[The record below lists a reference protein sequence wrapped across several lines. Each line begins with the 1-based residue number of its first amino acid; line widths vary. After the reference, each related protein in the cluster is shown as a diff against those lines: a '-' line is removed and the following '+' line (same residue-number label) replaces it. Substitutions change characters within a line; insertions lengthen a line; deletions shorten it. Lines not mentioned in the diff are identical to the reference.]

1 MVSRF
6 DITETELIAP
16 PNRFAAAPEPVPGA
30 EPSRFGLPQTVING
44 SQALTSVLP
53 AEGRLLAD
61 EIFALTE
68 DPDAVQTDLIN
79 TAYWSEKL
87 GMRFNDAFDLKET
100 IGTRLFGTKDISRGQ
115 ILQGIRQMEV
125 ERFRPPAFIAVEEP
139 GMFSRMWHSIRD
151 RVVTPRDIEGQI
163 ARGPFM
169 ALLLGREEFPDLEQ
183 LHRKTFKQS
192 VKDAYEQ
199 SGNRLV
205 KSLGGRA
212 QLIGEVGIKLD
223 RLLKANTP
231 EAQQLQKDLA
241 EWGEYMAMAADVWY
255 AENPES
261 QQQIQPGTGFLGTT
275 AQYILHPENIL
286 QGSLETVPMLLSAV
300 LGHITGTTIAGKVG
314 FGAKFLPW
322 AGRVAGIAEPEI
334 GEEYTNARAQGLDV
348 ENALAQS
355 YTKAYTRAVI
365 EEWVLGERVKIFKGQ
380 FGRAA
385 STGFAKKTTD
395 LLLGGK
401 RAYIR
406 GAVEEGTQSVT
417 DRFWEMVWGDSEE
430 WFDEGFGGLFDQLT
444 EGASEAAAVG
454 GLLEMGMA
462 GAFSVSGQVVAQ
474 AGRVDVKEQVKRI
487 NQIRKD
493 IKRNDTLDDQSKEEI
508 DVVLDEKVIEAEAA
522 ERPVTPT
529 PEAAAAAVAAEVEPT
544 RPVTPTE
551 PTEALEIAKPP
562 VTAEIEKAAIPEELE
577 PLAEE
582 ARKFKT
588 ATQFVAAMKKK
599 QFGSDAEV
607 RAMNKA
613 LGATGFVDLE
623 QKLIEFHNKIQAAAA
638 IERRQAVIPGTKIQ
652 FDEVKAP
659 EGQQKVQFFREGEQV
674 HEIAVES
681 AEEQIDVLEAHQA
694 ILAEKGEVVAAK
706 PTKKKKKRVVV
717 EVSEARIAEEAVRDK
732 KIKDLQEDI
741 TELEKLQAENK
752 KLEGTT
758 QFDPEF
764 DKFATKQI
772 KKKSKEIE
780 QLKISKPVEAVG
792 QKTLGLTRA
801 EIELLTPA
809 QQKELRLEQAR
820 GVKVGFRAGEQA
832 ARERA
837 KTEILKFV
845 HAQEI
850 TESRRDAA
858 RELVMKFVP
867 QELRGDF
874 LFRVTKA
881 KTAKDVRKIAA
892 TIEKGIARFERRDA
906 IEDLRE
912 AARAINLKKML
923 PEFAKTAKS
932 ILDSIQIGKIR
943 LDTMLRNSDLKEMA
957 QQVLDTAREDSV
969 AAVRAQQLLEELRE
983 KTTRTFAVNQLSVE
997 AINQIT
1003 DNLIAL
1009 RFQNELDT
1017 IAAKDENATEAIRRR
1032 GEIKK
1037 DIVEP
1042 PDVPE
1047 SLGGKAVKKFK
1058 LFHDNM
1064 ESVLD
1069 AVSGARAGTYDLWKE
1084 SKRATTEFV
1093 YDVLN
1098 KGVDDQIGHSEE
1110 ARDIFRRILTD
1121 NNVTQRDILNWSMRP
1136 EDISKVKKAFD
1147 FGPKPQVHKFTL
1159 ENARGKET
1167 EFEFT
1172 TNELMSIF
1180 MHFSNNHNLEV
1191 LLKDGI
1197 DRVVRGKKQK
1207 IRGFTIET
1215 LEEMVNT
1222 LTEQQKKVARQTGT
1236 KLMDGFNK
1244 DAINEKSVQLEFFE
1258 LAKVDRYWP
1267 ARRSLTRIIRGRKL
1281 AGTVKTV
1288 EGMGLLKERV
1298 GTGNPLKL
1306 AGFFETV
1313 YATNKNVSA
1322 YVGLAE
1328 PLREVKAVYSKETI
1342 EELEN
1347 AGRGKEAELIT
1358 DLIERFEGQSVL
1370 IGPLDTIIKRML
1382 GGFAKAKLFL
1392 NVKIAPRQQISSF
1405 LISAYVDNK
1414 YIAEFRGLGT
1424 KEITE
1429 EINELSPQM
1438 KARFEQLQ
1446 FDRDIGDAFIENELM
1461 NYLTDKT
1468 TLIDKTAIG
1477 MKFFDKNAIID
1488 VYRATKAEVIDKNPG
1503 VNINSKE
1510 GKALLKDR
1518 FEWVVRH
1525 TQPMWHPKDR
1535 SLIGSDPRP
1544 LRRTLTMFMSQR
1556 EQLVRMIN
1564 NGVADFV
1571 NSKKTGE
1578 DATRLGRTLGTVA
1591 LNMTAFTLYNFAWAL
1606 LIQRKKR
1613 DLIDL
1618 GKFFLN
1624 DILSLPFFG
1633 RYIAKSFEITFN
1645 LLTDKP
1651 VFSRDFDEGPIE
1663 GVLGRILLEA
1673 IPNFA
1678 LAGKH
1683 FVTKERYGRGH
1694 PLQGQDKWK
1703 NELLVAVDA
1712 LVDAVSSLKGIPYSG
1727 PKDIIKSVKAQ
1738 LPEKKRPGRK
1748 PL

>member
-6 DITETELIAP
+6 DIIETEQIAAL
-16 PNRFAAAPEPVPGA
+16 NRFAVTTDPVPGV
-30 EPSRFGLPQTVING
+30 SRFELPQTVING
-44 SQALTSVLP
+44 SQNLTSILP
-53 AEGRLLAD
+53 DDGRLLAD
-61 EIFALTE
+61 EIFALT
-68 DPDAVQTDLIN
+68 DNPDNVKTDLIN
-79 TAYWSEKL
+79 TSYWSEKL
-87 GMRFNDAFDLKET
+87 GMRFNDAFDLKEA
-100 IGTRLFGTKDISRGQ
+100 IGTRLFGTEDISRDQ

-125 ERFRPPAFIAVEEP
+125 ERFRPPEFIATEEP
-139 GMFSRMWHSIRD
+139 GLFSRMWHSIRD
-151 RVVTPRDIEGQI
+151 RIVTPRDIEGQI
-163 ARGPFM
+163 ARGPFT

-192 VKDAYEQ
+192 VKDAYAQ
-199 SGNRLV
+199 VGNRQV
-205 KSLGGRA
+205 KSLAGRA

-231 EAQQLQKDLA
+231 ESQQLKSDLS
-241 EWGEYMAMAADVWY
+241 EWGEYMAMAADTWY

-261 QQQIQPGTGFLGTT
+261 QLQIQPGTGFLGTT

-286 QGSLETVPMLLSAV
+286 QGSLETVPMLLTAA
-300 LGHITGTTIAGKVG
+300 LGHITGSAIAEKVG

-355 YTKAYTRAVI
+355 YTKVYTRAVI
-365 EEWVLGERVKIFKGQ
+365 EEWVLGEKIKIFKGQ
-380 FGRAA
+380 FGKAA

-406 GAVEEGTQSVT
+406 GAIEEGTQSVT
-417 DRFWEMVWGDSEE
+417 DRFWEMVWGDTEK
-430 WFDEGFGGLFDQLT
+430 WFEGGTAGLLSRLT

-474 AGRVDVKEQVKRI
+474 AGRVDVKGQIRRI

-493 IKRNDTLDDQSKEEI
+493 IKQNETLDDQSKEEI
-508 DVVLDEKVIEAEAA
+508 DVLLDEKTVEAETAGEAARPTPEGAAAAEAA
-522 ERPVTPT
+522 K
-529 PEAAAAAVAAEVEPT
+529 VE
-544 RPVTPTE
+544 PTE
-551 PTEALEIAKPP
+551 PTVPPEPVGAKP
-562 VTAEIEKAAIPEELE
+562 
-577 PLAEE
+577 
-582 ARKFKT
+582 
-588 ATQFVAAMKKK
+588 VA
-599 QFGSDAEV
+599 Q
-607 RAMNKA
+607 
-613 LGATGFVDLE
+613 
-623 QKLIEFHNKIQAAAA
+623 
-638 IERRQAVIPGTKIQ
+638 IPGTKIE
-652 FDEVKAP
+652 FDDIKAP
-659 EGQQKVQFFREGEQV
+659 EGQQVVRFFREGEQV

-681 AEEQIDVLEAHQA
+681 AEEQTDVLEAHQA
-694 ILAEKGEVVAAK
+694 ILAAAVTPPAIKVKPVRPAIPSKPTRAKPEVKPVTQIPGTKIQFDEVVAPEGRQVVQFFRKGKQVHEILVDTAAELPDVLEAHQVKLAEAVAK
-706 PTKKKKKRVVV
+706 RKAQKIPKADV
-717 EVSEARIAEEAVRDK
+717 VSEVRIAEEALRDK

-752 KLEGTT
+752 KREGTT
-758 QFDPEF
+758 QFDEGF
-764 DKFATKQI
+764 DKFTEKQI

-780 QLKISKPVEAVG
+780 QIKTSKPVEAVG

-801 EIELLTPA
+801 EIELLSPA

-820 GVKVGFRAGEQA
+820 GLKVGFRAGEEA

-837 KTEILKFV
+837 KTEVLKFV
-845 HAQEI
+845 HTQEI
-850 TESRRDAA
+850 TERHRDAA
-858 RELVMKFVP
+858 RELVMRFVP
-867 QELRGDF
+867 QEIRGDF

-881 KTAKDVRKIAA
+881 RTAKDVRKIAT

-912 AARAINLKKML
+912 AAKAINPKKML

-943 LDTMLRNSDLKEMA
+943 FDTMLRNSDLKDMA
-957 QQVLDTAREDSV
+957 QQVLSTAREDSV

-983 KTTRTFAVNQLSVE
+983 KTTRTFAINQLSVE

-1003 DNLIAL
+1003 DTLIAL

-1017 IAAKDENATEAIRRR
+1017 IAARDENATEAIRRR
-1032 GEIKK
+1032 DKIKK

-1047 SLGGKAVKKFK
+1047 SLGGKGVKKFK
-1058 LFHDNM
+1058 LFHDNL

-1069 AVSGARAGTYDLWKE
+1069 AVSGARAGTYDLWKKT
-1084 SKRATTEFV
+1084 KRATTEFV

-1098 KGVDDQIGHSEE
+1098 KGVDDQIIHSEK
-1110 ARDIFRRILTD
+1110 ARDIFRRVLTD
-1121 NNVTQRDILNWSMRP
+1121 NDVTQKDILNWSMRP
-1136 EDISKVKKAFD
+1136 EDISKAQKAFD
-1147 FGPKPQVHKFTL
+1147 IAPKPQVHKFTL

-1172 TNELMSIF
+1172 ANELMSIF

-1191 LLKDGI
+1191 LLKDGL
-1197 DRVVRGKKQK
+1197 DRVIRGKKQK

-1215 LEEMVNT
+1215 LEEMVNA
-1222 LTEQQKKVARQTGT
+1222 LTEQQKKVARQTGS
-1236 KLMDGFNK
+1236 KLMDSFNK
-1244 DAINEKSVQLEFFE
+1244 DAINKKSVQLEFFE
-1258 LAKVDRYWP
+1258 IAKVDRYWS
-1267 ARRSLTRIIRGRKL
+1267 ARRSLTRILRGRKL

-1288 EGMGLLKERV
+1288 EGMGLLRERV
-1298 GTGNPLKL
+1298 GTGNPLKFT
-1306 AGFFETV
+1306 GFFETV
-1313 YATNKNVSA
+1313 YAANKNVSA

-1328 PLREVKAVYSKETI
+1328 PLREVKAVYNKETI

-1347 AGRGKEAELIT
+1347 SGRGKEAGLIT
-1358 DLIERFEGQSVL
+1358 DLIERFEGQSTL
-1370 IGPLDTIIKRML
+1370 IGPLDTIIKKML
-1382 GGFAKAKLFL
+1382 GGFARAKLFL
-1392 NVKIAPRQQISSF
+1392 NIKIAPRQQISSF

-1414 YIAEFRGLGT
+1414 YIAEFRGVGT

-1429 EINELSPQM
+1429 EINELSPQT

-1461 NYLTDKT
+1461 NYLTGKT

-1503 VNINSKE
+1503 INIDSKE
-1510 GKALLKDR
+1510 GKVLLKDR
-1518 FEWVVRH
+1518 FEWVTRH

-1535 SLIGSDPRP
+1535 SLIGADPRP
-1544 LRRTLTMFMSQR
+1544 LIRSLTMFMSQR

-1564 NGVADFV
+1564 NGVADYI
-1571 NSKKTGE
+1571 NSKKTAE

-1591 LNMTAFTLYNFAWAL
+1591 LNMAAFTLYNFGWAV
-1606 LIQRKKR
+1606 LIHRKKR

-1633 RYIAKSFEITFN
+1633 RYLARSFEITFN
-1645 LLTDKP
+1645 VLTGKP

-1663 GVLGRILLEA
+1663 GILGRILLEA

-1683 FVTKERYGRGH
+1683 FVTKERYGRNH

-1712 LVDAVSSLKGIPYSG
+1712 LVDAFASLKGIPYYG
-1727 PKDIIKSVKAQ
+1727 AKDIVKSVKAQ
-1738 LPEKKRPGRK
+1738 LPED
-1748 PL
+1748 